1 MRTTKQNQNE
11 KTYTHALCDHP
22 CCRIFA
28 SENAG
33 CFLRLEKPYQSDTL
47 SMEND
52 SVKISFRFNSLN
64 YFCELSIENKTN
76 EVVLVDWDKFLMVM
90 EGESLPVL
98 FEDTQMINKDGSKG
112 QTPIAPE
119 TKLVRSVAP
128 IDYIDLDMSLYNKG
142 WIKKRGDQEIGF
154 MIPVVLEI
162 KQNTTIAQYPYL

>member
-1 MRTTKQNQNE
+1 MRK
-11 KTYTHALCDHP
+11 L
-22 CCRIFA
+22 ILMLFA
-28 SENAG
+28 IIPVVGFSQVKNAG

-154 MIPVVLEI
+154 MIPVVFGDQTKNYHCSISVSL
-162 KQNTTIAQYPYL
+162 K

>member
-1 MRTTKQNQNE
+1 MRK
-11 KTYTHALCDHP
+11 L
-22 CCRIFA
+22 ILILFA
-28 SENAG
+28 IIPVVGFSQVKNAG
-33 CFLRLEKPYQSDTL
+33 CFLRLEKPYLSDTL

-76 EVVLVDWDKFLMVM
+76 EVVLIDWDKFLMVM

-98 FEDTQMINKDGSKG
+98 FEDTRMINKDGSKG

-128 IDYIDLDMSLYNKG
+128 IDYIDLNMSLYNKG

-154 MIPVVLEI
+154 MIPVVFGDQTKYYHCSISVSL
-162 KQNTTIAQYPYL
+162 K